1 MQFIYLAGLGF
12 LCMYLL
18 QGRIQS
24 MLADAGQVVKNYQ
37 GKEIPSIMGISLIFS
52 VVVVATIWLA
62 LQGGRDS
69 TFIYIVFGCAFMGL
83 VGTIDDVIGNHQSK
97 GFKGHILYFLKGKVT
112 TGVLKM
118 LAAAVVAGSMSILI
132 SNSMIEILINFLL
145 ISLVTNFINLL
156 DTRPGRAMKGF
167 LLITIL
173 SILTRQFLNVHAIVV
188 GAVLAYWP
196 IDLSAK
202 GMLGDTGANFL
213 GIVLGISLAMQNNM
227 WMKGIYVLIFLLLNL
242 ASEKVSFSKVIEQNA
257 ALRFLD
263 DIGRR

>member
-18 QGRIQS
+18 QGKIQR
-24 MLADAGQVVKNYQ
+24 MLAEAGQVVKNYK
-37 GKEIPSIMGISLIFS
+37 GNDIPSMMGISLIFS
-52 VVVVATIWLA
+52 VLVAATIWFV
-62 LQGGRDS
+62 LQGGREPS
-69 TFIYIVFGCAFMGL
+69 FLYIIFGCAFMGL
-83 VGTIDDVIGNHQSK
+83 VGTLDDVIGNHESK
-97 GFKGHILYFLKGKVT
+97 GFKGHISNFLKGKVT

-118 LAAAVVAGSMSILI
+118 LAAAVVAGSMSIVI
-132 SNSMIEILINFLL
+132 SDSILAIIMNFLL

-156 DTRPGRAMKGF
+156 DTRPGRAIKGF
-167 LLITIL
+167 LIITIL
-173 SILTRQFLNVHAIVV
+173 SILIRQILAIHAIVI
-188 GAVLAYWP
+188 GAILAYWP

-227 WMKGIYVLIFLLLNL
+227 WVKGAYVFIFLFLNL
-242 ASEKVSFSKVIEQNA
+242 ASEKVSFSKVIEKNT

-263 DIGRR
+263 QIGRK